1 MTSLT
6 AFSTTLSFRERER
19 ERNSDKTEKTVKD
32 REEIDSKIGRGTQ
45 GVDR

>member
-19 ERNSDKTEKTVKD
+19 NSDKEREKTVKD